1 MAAFIFFLL
10 LLGVIA
16 FVIQSFRRSQRRQQ
30 LVERLN
36 YGMSDIEEEQVSLWD
51 GAADLLQLGKINKLL
66 LSSTLT
72 RKFDMMIRRS
82 MMKVSLLKAMFI
94 FLMASLV
101 PAVPAYLY
109 WKTGVSLVG
118 SLLALPIILWILLA
132 WKAKSQQDKLDR
144 QLPALISSFLTTI
157 NAGGTPIQ
165 ALQSVAQ
172 NSPQPIAG
180 SMANILEGI
189 QLGRPPQAAWQDWAD
204 FWGTKSAKLLATGIK
219 IKWETGGQMS
229 AILRHVLETLEF
241 NRRMELRVSTL
252 TAQSK
257 LSAWVLSL
265 LPVAL
270 ALLTKTYRPDL
281 FDAMTSDPLGQD
293 LLIAATVMT
302 VVGFFWLQKIAKL
315 KN

>member
-1 MAAFIFFLL
+1 MAAFAFFLIL
-10 LLGVIA
+10 LAVVVLIVLSYIKA
-16 FVIQSFRRSQRRQQ
+16 QRRQR
-30 LVERLN
+30 LIERLTYEMDDLN
-36 YGMSDIEEEQVSLWD
+36 LEEVSLWD
-51 GAADLLQLGKINKLL
+51 GAADLLQLGKINRL
-66 LSSTLT
+66 LSSSALT
-72 RKFDMMIRRS
+72 RSFDLMIKRS
-82 MMKVSLLKAMFI
+82 KLKVSLLKALFI
-94 FLMASLV
+94 FLLASLV
-101 PAVPAYLY
+101 PAIPAYLY

-118 SLLALPIILWILLA
+118 SLLALPVGLWALLA
-132 WKAKSQQDKLDR
+132 WKAKSQQAKLDR

-172 NSPQPIAG
+172 NSPEPIAS
-180 SMANILEGI
+180 SMADIQQSI
-189 QLGRPPQAAWQDWAD
+189 QLGRPPQVAWQEWAD
-204 FWGTKSAKLLATGIK
+204 FWDTKSARLLATGIK

-229 AILRHVLETLEF
+229 AILRHVLDTLEF

-270 ALLTKTYRPDL
+270 AMLTKSYRPDL

-293 LLIAATVMT
+293 LLIAAAVMT
-302 VVGFFWLQKIAKL
+302 VFGFVWLQKIAKL
-315 KN
+315 KS

>member
-1 MAAFIFFLL
+1 MAAFIFFLI

-16 FVIQSFRRSQRRQQ
+16 FVVQSFLSAQRRQQ
-30 LVERLN
+30 LIERLN
-36 YGMSDIEEEQVSLWD
+36 YGMSDLGEEQVSLWD
-51 GAADLLQLGKINKLL
+51 GAADLLQLSKINRLL
-66 LSSTLT
+66 LSSMLT

-82 MMKVSLLKAMFI
+82 LLKVSLLKAMFI

-109 WKTGVSLVG
+109 WKTGVSLVA
-118 SLLALPIILWILLA
+118 SLLALPIILWSLLA
-132 WKAKSQQDKLDR
+132 WKARNQQDKLDR

-172 NSPQPIAG
+172 NSPQPISG

-189 QLGRPPQAAWQDWAD
+189 QLGRPPQVAWQEWAD

-270 ALLTKTYRPDL
+270 AFLTKSYRPDL
-281 FDAMTSDPLGQD
+281 FDAMINDPLGQN
-293 LLIAATVMT
+293 LLIAATLMT